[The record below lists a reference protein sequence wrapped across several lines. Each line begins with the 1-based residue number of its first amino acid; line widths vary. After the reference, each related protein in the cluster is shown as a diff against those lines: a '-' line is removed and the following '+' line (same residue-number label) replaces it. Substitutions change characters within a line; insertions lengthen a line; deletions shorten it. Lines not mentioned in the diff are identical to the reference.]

1 MEEKTRVQ
9 KFIAVSG
16 LCSRRA
22 AEELIKQG
30 KVKVNG
36 ETISIGDSCLKT
48 DKIEVEGKVISFNLN
63 DKVYIVLNKSSGYV
77 TTNEDEF
84 GRKTVF
90 DFLDEKDKRDNL
102 FSVGRLDKDTSGLLI
117 LTNDGDFAQ
126 SVIHPS
132 KDIAKEYIVQTDKE
146 LRRDDEQKLKDGIIL
161 DDYKLKPTE
170 IRRIAEN
177 KYVVVIYE
185 GRKRQI
191 RRMFEEL
198 GYKVENLHRIKIGG
212 LDLKEL
218 GLGFKEY
225 AFVTK
230 KFLEEKIFNKN

>member
-1 MEEKTRVQ
+1 MEDKTRVQ

-48 DKIEVEGKVISFNLN
+48 DKIEVDGKVISFNLN

-102 FSVGRLDKDTSGLLI
+102 FSVGRLDKDTSGLLM
-117 LTNDGDFAQ
+117 A
-126 SVIHPS
+126 
-132 KDIAKEYIVQTDKE
+132 AKNPASYEYFKQ
-146 LRRDDEQKLKDGIIL
+146 L
-161 DDYKLKPTE
+161 
-170 IRRIAEN
+170 
-177 KYVVVIYE
+177 
-185 GRKRQI
+185 
-191 RRMFEEL
+191 
-198 GYKVENLHRIKIGG
+198 
-212 LDLKEL
+212 
-218 GLGFKEY
+218 FKERK
-225 AFVTK
+225 VK
-230 KFLEEKIFNKN
+230 KTYLALVSGVVSKNEGVISLPIAR

>member
-1 MEEKTRVQ
+1 MEEKIRVQ
-9 KFIAVSG
+9 KFIALSG

-22 AEELIKQG
+22 AEELIKEG

-36 ETISIGDSCLKT
+36 KTVQIGHSCYKS
-48 DKIEVEGKVISFNLN
+48 DKIEVEGKPIKFTF
-63 DKVYIVLNKSSGYV
+63 DDMVYIVLNKSSGYV

-117 LTNDGDFAQ
+117 LTNDGEFAQ

-132 KDIAKEYIVQTDKE
+132 KDIKKEYIVQTDKDVKE
-146 LRRDDEQKLKDGIIL
+146 NDLKKLQDGVYL
-161 DDYKLKPTE
+161 DGYKLKPTQ
-170 IRRIAEN
+170 IRKIGNN
-177 KYVVVIYE
+177 KYVVTISE

-198 GYKVENLHRIKIGG
+198 EYNVENLHRIKIGG
-212 LDLKEL
+212 LDLKDL
-218 GLGFKEY
+218 NLGFKEY

-230 KFLEEKIFNKN
+230 KFLEEKIFDK

>member
-16 LCSRRA
+16 LCSRRN
-22 AEELIKQG
+22 AEELIKDG

-36 ETISIGDSCLKT
+36 QTISIGDSCYKT
-48 DKIEVEGKVISFNLN
+48 DKIEVEGKVINFNLN
-63 DKVYIVLNKSSGYV
+63 DMVYIVLNKSSGYV
-77 TTNEDEF
+77 TTKTDEF
-84 GRKTVF
+84 GRKTVY
-90 DFLDEKDKRDNL
+90 DFLDPKDKRDNL

-132 KDIAKEYIVQTDKE
+132 KEVAKEYIVITNKE
-146 LRRDDEQKLKDGIIL
+146 LRREDQTKLEEGVFLDG
-161 DDYKLKPTE
+161 YKLKPTQ
-170 IRRIAEN
+170 IKRIAEN
-177 KYVVVIYE
+177 KYVVIIYE

-191 RRMFEEL
+191 RRMFEEQ
-198 GYKVENLHRIKIGG
+198 GYEIENLHRIKIGN

-218 GLGFKEY
+218 ALGFKEY

-230 KFLEEKIFNKN
+230 KFLEEKIFS

>member
-22 AEELIKQG
+22 AEDLIKQG

-48 DKIEVEGKVISFNLN
+48 DKIEVDGKVISFNLN

-161 DDYKLKPTE
+161 DDYKLKPTQ

-230 KFLEEKIFNKN
+230 KFLEEKIFQKN

>member
-22 AEELIKQG
+22 AEELIKEG

-48 DKIEVEGKVISFNLN
+48 DKIEVDGKVISFNLN

-132 KDIAKEYIVQTDKE
+132 KEIAKEYIVQTDKE
-146 LRRDDEQKLKDGIIL
+146 LRRDDQQKLEDGIIL
-161 DDYKLKPTE
+161 DDYKLKPTQ

-230 KFLEEKIFNKN
+230 KFLEEKIFQKN

>member
-9 KFIAVSG
+9 KFIALSG
-16 LCSRRA
+16 HCSRRA
-22 AEELIKQG
+22 AEELIKEG

-36 ETISIGDSCLKT
+36 ETIQIGHSCLKT
-48 DKIEVEGKVISFNLN
+48 DKIEVEGKPIKFTFN
-63 DKVYIVLNKSSGYV
+63 DMVYIVLNKSSGYV

-117 LTNDGDFAQ
+117 LTNDGEFAQ
-126 SVIHPS
+126 NIIHPS
-132 KDIAKEYIVQTDKE
+132 KEIAKEYIVQTDKE
-146 LRRDDEQKLKDGIIL
+146 LRRDDQQKLEEGVFLDG
-161 DDYKLKPTE
+161 YKLKPTQ
-170 IRRIAEN
+170 IRRVSEN

-198 GYKVENLHRIKIGG
+198 EYKVENLHRIKIGG

-218 GLGFKEY
+218 NLGFKEY

-230 KFLEEKIFNKN
+230 KFLEEKIFQKN